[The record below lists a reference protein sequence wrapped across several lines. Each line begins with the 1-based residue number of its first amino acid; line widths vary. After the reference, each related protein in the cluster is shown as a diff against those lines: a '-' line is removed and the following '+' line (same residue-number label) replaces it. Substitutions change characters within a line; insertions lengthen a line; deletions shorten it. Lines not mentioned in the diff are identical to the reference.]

1 MASVSCERD
10 ALHIALNT
18 GEKWAA
24 LRRTDLRIPW
34 ADIDSVEEVADPFRL
49 VHGLRAPGLAVPW
62 RTKIGTWRSAGR
74 KIFAVTHA
82 GVPGIRI
89 TLRDNEFSEILL
101 ASTVTGAVAPSI
113 KAHLEGSR
121 R

>member
-1 MASVSCERD
+1 MASVSSEPD
-10 ALHIALNT
+10 ALHIALST
-18 GEKWAA
+18 GDKWSA

-74 KIFAVTHA
+74 KIFAVTSA

-89 TLRDNEFSEILL
+89 TLRDNEFGEIMLS
-101 ASTVTGAVAPSI
+101 STVTGAQATSI
-113 KAHLEGSR
+113 NAHIEASR